1 MPVGNKKKVIGGY
14 NNLGKEKVLGG
25 TNNLTKEVVIGMV
38 HHYRL
43 RRLCLLALRIDEQPQ
58 VQVHH

>member
-38 HHYRL
+38 HH
-43 RRLCLLALRIDEQPQ
+43 
-58 VQVHH
+58 